1 MKPKHFI
8 LLFLFG
14 TLIVAC
20 KKEESLKEYLTGSW
34 QTTYLKIEMPTVNK
48 TDSLS
53 VYVDK
58 FENDPE
64 FVAQSTYKEDGT
76 FSAWFINRENKKSNE
91 SVGTWFVKTDSLF
104 IDYVYN
110 GRNIKV
116 AYKIIKTNLG
126 FDAESKYDWDEDT
139 DFDDTLWMKTK
150 RIKTE

>member
-1 MKPKHFI
+1 MKLKYII
-8 LLFLFG
+8 LIILFG
-14 TLIVAC
+14 TLVGC
-20 KKEESLKEYLTGSW
+20 KEEESLKEYLTDSW

-58 FENDPE
+58 FDNDPE
-64 FVAQSTYKEDGT
+64 FIAQSKYNEDGT
-76 FSAWFINRENKKSNE
+76 FTAWFINRENVKSNE
-91 SVGTWFVKTDSLF
+91 SVGTWFVKKDSLY

-116 AYKIIKTNLG
+116 AYKITKTDIG

-150 RIKTE
+150 RIKTD